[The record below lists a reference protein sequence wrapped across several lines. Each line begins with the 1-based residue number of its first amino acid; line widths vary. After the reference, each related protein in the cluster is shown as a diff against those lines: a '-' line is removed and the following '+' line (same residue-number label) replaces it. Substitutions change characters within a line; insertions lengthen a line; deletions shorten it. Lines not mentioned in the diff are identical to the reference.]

1 MRAVGDD
8 FLDVRGHGFAR
19 VAVCVPQVRVGDPVF
34 NADAHQAVL
43 ERVHA
48 EGAHYALCPEL
59 GLSGYTCGDLFFQ
72 ETLLR
77 TSVEALARLAA
88 DTARWNLVL
97 SVGLPL
103 VVDDLLFNCAVTLYG
118 GRPVAVA
125 PKAYPPNYRE
135 FYELRWFHPAAEA
148 RATEVTLFGHRVP
161 FGTDVLVRATHL
173 PGFVLHTDIC
183 EDLWTPVP
191 PGTIAAL
198 SGATVLGNLS
208 ASNVTVGKWEYRQ
221 DLVRS
226 SSAKNLAVQLY
237 SAAGF
242 GESTADLAWD
252 GQGLIAER
260 GEIVAATERF
270 SLGGN
275 AVTVDIDLRA
285 LVEDRLRQSSWG
297 QNAAEYGHALRTVDV
312 GDAADARPASL
323 YDRLLR
329 RIEPHPF
336 VPADP
341 ARRDVRCRETFLIT
355 STSLAR
361 RLEAL
366 PEDGR
371 RVVLGVS
378 GGQDSAQALLVAA
391 HAMDLLGLP
400 RSRIIGVTLPG
411 FGTSRRTYENACAL
425 VRTIG
430 ATLREVD
437 IKLVAGEMFTSIGH
451 DPSVEDRTFENVQAW
466 ARKFLLFSLAS
477 REHGI
482 DLGTSDLTELA
493 LGFTTYGGD
502 HMSHYG
508 VNAGVPKTLVSAA
521 SWTPRSAPSCC
532 VSIARGT
539 SHRRPRRSSARTSS
553 TTSSSTTS
561 SASASGR
568 AASPAWRYMRST
580 GGIRSRRSGAGSSS
594 SSSGSSR
601 TSSSATASPTR
612 RRSARVGPSPRA
624 ATGACRRTHRRRR
637 GSLKRSRSPR
647 RSVNAG
653 RQLRRP
659 SSRRGR
665 APAGA
670 GARSATRDSCLGSE
684 PASVAMP
691 VQPAEGWR
699 LHRCGGI
706 RRSSDARRARTP
718 HAALASP
725 AAARQSRVVL
735 STRM

>member
-148 RATEVTLFGHRVP
+148 RATEVTLLGHRVP

-341 ARRDVRCRETFLIT
+341 ARRDVRCRETFLIK

-411 FGTSRRTYENACAL
+411 FGTSRRTYENACTL

-477 REHGI
+477 RERGI

-508 VNAGVPKTLVSAA
+508 VNAGVPKTLVSELIRWAA
-521 SWTPRSAPSCC
+521 EKIFHDEPDVAAVLRGILDTPISPELLRLDRAGEIAQKAEEIVGPYELHDFFLYHFLRFGFGPRR
-532 VSIARGT
+532 IARMALHAFDGRYPLAT
-539 SHRRPRRSSARTSS
+539 IRRWLLVFLERFFANQFKRDCLPDAPKVGSGGSLSPRGDWRMPADASAAAWLAEAEQIPAEVGERRPAAPPTLVEAR
-553 TTSSSTTS
+553 
-561 SASASGR
+561 AR
-568 AASPAWRYMRST
+568 A
-580 GGIRSRRSGAGSSS
+580 
-594 SSSGSSR
+594 
-601 TSSSATASPTR
+601 
-612 RRSARVGPSPRA
+612 
-624 ATGACRRTHRRRR
+624 RRRR
-637 GSLKRSRSPR
+637 R
-647 RSVNAG
+647 
-653 RQLRRP
+653 
-659 SSRRGR
+659 
-665 APAGA
+665 
-670 GARSATRDSCLGSE
+670 
-684 PASVAMP
+684 
-691 VQPAEGWR
+691 
-699 LHRCGGI
+699 
-706 RRSSDARRARTP
+706 
-718 HAALASP
+718 
-725 AAARQSRVVL
+725 
-735 STRM
+735 

>member
-1 MRAVGDD
+1 MRAMGDD

-34 NADAHQAVL
+34 NADAHRAVL

-148 RATEVTLFGHRVP
+148 RATEVTLLGHRVP

-270 SLGGN
+270 SVGGN
-275 AVTVDIDLRA
+275 AATVDIDLRA

-297 QNAAEYGHALRTVDV
+297 QNAADYGHALRTIDI

-361 RLEAL
+361 RLESL

-425 VRTIG
+425 VRAIG

-508 VNAGVPKTLVSAA
+508 VNAGVPKTLVSELIRWAA
-521 SWTPRSAPSCC
+521 EKIFHDEPDVAAVLRGILDTPISPELLRLDRAGDIAQKAEEIVGLYELHDFFLYHFLRFGFGPRR
-532 VSIARGT
+532 IARMALHAFDGRYPLAT
-539 SHRRPRRSSARTSS
+539 IRRWLLVFLERFFANQFKRDCLPDAPKVGSGGSLSPRGDWRMPADASAAAWLAEAEQIPAEVGERRPAAPPTLVEAR
-553 TTSSSTTS
+553 
-561 SASASGR
+561 AR
-568 AASPAWRYMRST
+568 A
-580 GGIRSRRSGAGSSS
+580 
-594 SSSGSSR
+594 
-601 TSSSATASPTR
+601 
-612 RRSARVGPSPRA
+612 
-624 ATGACRRTHRRRR
+624 RRRR
-637 GSLKRSRSPR
+637 R
-647 RSVNAG
+647 
-653 RQLRRP
+653 
-659 SSRRGR
+659 
-665 APAGA
+665 
-670 GARSATRDSCLGSE
+670 
-684 PASVAMP
+684 
-691 VQPAEGWR
+691 
-699 LHRCGGI
+699 
-706 RRSSDARRARTP
+706 
-718 HAALASP
+718 
-725 AAARQSRVVL
+725 
-735 STRM
+735 

>member
-148 RATEVTLFGHRVP
+148 RATEVTLLGHRVP

-508 VNAGVPKTLVSAA
+508 VNAGVPKTLVSELIRWAA
-521 SWTPRSAPSCC
+521 EKIFHDEPDVATVLRGILDTPISPELLRLDRAGEIAQKAEEIVGPYELHDFFLYHFLRFGFGPRR
-532 VSIARGT
+532 IARMALHAFDGRYPLAT
-539 SHRRPRRSSARTSS
+539 IRRWLLVFLERFFANQFKRDCLPDAPKVGSGGSLSPRGDWRMPADASAAAWLAEAEQIPAEVGERRPAAPPTLVEAR
-553 TTSSSTTS
+553 
-561 SASASGR
+561 AR
-568 AASPAWRYMRST
+568 A
-580 GGIRSRRSGAGSSS
+580 
-594 SSSGSSR
+594 
-601 TSSSATASPTR
+601 
-612 RRSARVGPSPRA
+612 
-624 ATGACRRTHRRRR
+624 RRRR
-637 GSLKRSRSPR
+637 R
-647 RSVNAG
+647 
-653 RQLRRP
+653 
-659 SSRRGR
+659 
-665 APAGA
+665 
-670 GARSATRDSCLGSE
+670 
-684 PASVAMP
+684 
-691 VQPAEGWR
+691 
-699 LHRCGGI
+699 
-706 RRSSDARRARTP
+706 
-718 HAALASP
+718 
-725 AAARQSRVVL
+725 
-735 STRM
+735 

>member
-148 RATEVTLFGHRVP
+148 RATEVTLLGHRVP

-411 FGTSRRTYENACAL
+411 FGTSRRTYENACTL

-508 VNAGVPKTLVSAA
+508 VNAGVPKTLVSELIRWAA
-521 SWTPRSAPSCC
+521 EKIFHDEPDVATVLRGILDTPISPELLRLDRAGEIAQKAEEIVGPYELHDFFLYHFLRFGFGPRR
-532 VSIARGT
+532 IARMALHAFDGRYPLAT
-539 SHRRPRRSSARTSS
+539 IRRWLLVFLERFFANQFKRDCLPDAPKVGSGGSLSPRGDWRMPADASAAAWLAEAEQIPAEVGERRPAAPPTLVEAR
-553 TTSSSTTS
+553 
-561 SASASGR
+561 AR
-568 AASPAWRYMRST
+568 A
-580 GGIRSRRSGAGSSS
+580 
-594 SSSGSSR
+594 
-601 TSSSATASPTR
+601 
-612 RRSARVGPSPRA
+612 
-624 ATGACRRTHRRRR
+624 RRRR
-637 GSLKRSRSPR
+637 R
-647 RSVNAG
+647 
-653 RQLRRP
+653 
-659 SSRRGR
+659 
-665 APAGA
+665 
-670 GARSATRDSCLGSE
+670 
-684 PASVAMP
+684 
-691 VQPAEGWR
+691 
-699 LHRCGGI
+699 
-706 RRSSDARRARTP
+706 
-718 HAALASP
+718 
-725 AAARQSRVVL
+725 
-735 STRM
+735 

>member
-1 MRAVGDD
+1 MRAVSDD

-103 VVDDLLFNCAVTLYG
+103 VVDDLLYNCAVTLYG

-148 RATEVTLFGHRVP
+148 RATEVTLLGHRVP

-285 LVEDRLRQSSWG
+285 PVEDRLRQSSWG

-371 RVVLGVS
+371 RVVIGVS

-411 FGTSRRTYENACAL
+411 FGTSRRTYENACTL

-508 VNAGVPKTLVSAA
+508 VNAGVPKTLVSELIRWAA
-521 SWTPRSAPSCC
+521 EKIFHDEPDVATVLRGILDTPISPELLRLDRAGEIAQKAEEIVGPYELHDFFLYHFLRFGFGPRR
-532 VSIARGT
+532 IARMALHAFDGRYPLAT
-539 SHRRPRRSSARTSS
+539 IRRWLLVFLERFFANQFKRDCLPDAPKVGSGGSLSPRGDWRMPADASAAAWLAEAAQIPAEVGERRPAAPPTLVEAR
-553 TTSSSTTS
+553 
-561 SASASGR
+561 AR
-568 AASPAWRYMRST
+568 A
-580 GGIRSRRSGAGSSS
+580 
-594 SSSGSSR
+594 
-601 TSSSATASPTR
+601 
-612 RRSARVGPSPRA
+612 
-624 ATGACRRTHRRRR
+624 RRRR
-637 GSLKRSRSPR
+637 R
-647 RSVNAG
+647 
-653 RQLRRP
+653 
-659 SSRRGR
+659 
-665 APAGA
+665 
-670 GARSATRDSCLGSE
+670 
-684 PASVAMP
+684 
-691 VQPAEGWR
+691 
-699 LHRCGGI
+699 
-706 RRSSDARRARTP
+706 
-718 HAALASP
+718 
-725 AAARQSRVVL
+725 
-735 STRM
+735 

>member
-148 RATEVTLFGHRVP
+148 RATEVTLLGHRVP

-198 SGATVLGNLS
+198 SGATALGNLS
-208 ASNVTVGKWEYRQ
+208 ASNVTVGNREYRE
-221 DLVRS
+221 DRVRS
-226 SSAKNLAVQLY
+226 SA
-237 SAAGF
+237 
-242 GESTADLAWD
+242 
-252 GQGLIAER
+252 
-260 GEIVAATERF
+260 
-270 SLGGN
+270 
-275 AVTVDIDLRA
+275 
-285 LVEDRLRQSSWG
+285 
-297 QNAAEYGHALRTVDV
+297 
-312 GDAADARPASL
+312 
-323 YDRLLR
+323 
-329 RIEPHPF
+329 
-336 VPADP
+336 PADP
-341 ARRDVRCRETFLIT
+341 ARRDVRCREIFLIT

-411 FGTSRRTYENACAL
+411 FGTSRRTYENACTL

-508 VNAGVPKTLVSAA
+508 VNAGMPKTLVAGLIRWAA
-521 SWTPRSAPSCC
+521 EKIFHDEPDVAAVLRGILDTPISPELLRLDRAGEIAQKAEEIVGPYELHDFFLYHFLRFGFGPRR
-532 VSIARGT
+532 IARMALHAFDGRYPLAT
-539 SHRRPRRSSARTSS
+539 IRRWLLVFLERFFANQFKRDCLPDAPKVGSGGSLSPRVDWRMPAD
-553 TTSSSTTS
+553 
-561 SASASGR
+561 ASAS
-568 AASPAWRYMRST
+568 
-580 GGIRSRRSGAGSSS
+580 SR
-594 SSSGSSR
+594 
-601 TSSSATASPTR
+601 
-612 RRSARVGPSPRA
+612 
-624 ATGACRRTHRRRR
+624 
-637 GSLKRSRSPR
+637 
-647 RSVNAG
+647 
-653 RQLRRP
+653 
-659 SSRRGR
+659 
-665 APAGA
+665 
-670 GARSATRDSCLGSE
+670 
-684 PASVAMP
+684 
-691 VQPAEGWR
+691 
-699 LHRCGGI
+699 
-706 RRSSDARRARTP
+706 
-718 HAALASP
+718 LA
-725 AAARQSRVVL
+725 V
-735 STRM
+735 